1 MPIHTILW
9 RRLDAAGHESARI
22 VEDEEGARIA
32 GTAVFADDG
41 RPRRLSYE
49 IECDSGWRTM
59 SASIEGWMGG
69 DAVSVRISVD
79 PAGGWTMGGL
89 PCTAVAGCTDL
100 DLSFSPVTNL
110 LPIRRLDL
118 TVGAEAPV
126 TAAWL
131 RVPGFT
137 LEPLPQ
143 LYRRTA
149 QDGYRYESA
158 AGAFI
163 RELRVNAAGL
173 VTLYPGLWQAE
184 TVE

>member
-22 VEDEEGARIA
+22 VDDEEGARIA

-41 RPRRLSYE
+41 RPCRFSYE
-49 IECDSGWRTM
+49 IACDASWRTV
-59 SASIEGWMGG
+59 SAALDGWVGG
-69 DAVSVRISVD
+69 DAVSIRISVD
-79 PAGGWTMGGL
+79 PGGGWTIDGL
-89 PCTAVAGCTDL
+89 PCPAVAGCTDL

-118 TVGAEAPV
+118 AVGAEAPI

-143 LYRRTA
+143 RYRRTA
-149 QDGYRYESA
+149 QDRYRYESA
-158 AGAFI
+158 GGAFV

-184 TVE
+184 AVE